1 LEVSE
6 VRNDQRKTLKHL
18 VQLFDLFAVLLCFG
32 LATIT
37 VSRIF
42 SARVSFSEFL
52 ELRIKIQNIIIFSG
66 IILLWHQVFRMFDM
80 YESRRLSRKRDEV
93 VDIVKATTLG
103 TILMYGIALAFHVT
117 MINYVFATVFW
128 ASLTCI
134 TVAGRLTV
142 RFVLRQVRIKGKN
155 LRNIVVVGS
164 NDAAVQFARKIEDSP
179 WLGYRILAFV
189 DEDWPGISK
198 FNQEGYSL
206 ACNFEGLRSF
216 MRRNVVDEVVVTL
229 PLRSLH
235 SHATEIAELCEEQGI
250 LLRMVSNL
258 FDLKRARSKVEE
270 FEGDSHITHSTGT
283 IVAGWQAFIKWA
295 VDFTASLLLV
305 IFFTPLFLLVAVL
318 IKLTSPGPVFFLQ
331 ERLGLNKR
339 RFKIYKFRTMSVDAE
354 SRMKEIE
361 HLNEVSGPVFKIKN
375 DPRIT
380 PIGKFLRS
388 TSIDELPQ
396 LLNVLK
402 GDMSLVGPRPM
413 AVRDYEGF
421 NEDWQRRRFSVR
433 PGITC
438 LWQVLGRNTIPFEQ
452 WMELD
457 LQYIDRWSLWLDF
470 TILMKTIP
478 AVLKG
483 SGAS

>member
-1 LEVSE
+1 MG
-6 VRNDQRKTLKHL
+6 NDHRKTLSNL
-18 VQLFDLFAVLLCFG
+18 VKVLDVAVVLLCFG
-32 LATIT
+32 LATLT
-37 VSRIF
+37 VSHIF
-42 SARVSFSEFL
+42 SRDVSLAEFL
-52 ELRIKIQNIIIFSG
+52 SYRIKIQNFIIFLG
-66 IILLWHQVFRMFDM
+66 ILLLWYRVFRFFDL
-80 YESRRLSRKRDEV
+80 YESRRLSRQRDEV
-93 VDIVKATTLG
+93 SDIIKATSVG
-103 TILMYGIALAFHVT
+103 TILMYAVAIAFHVT
-117 MINYVFATVFW
+117 MINYVFVGVFW
-128 ASLTCI
+128 VSLTFI
-134 TVAGRLTV
+134 TAAGRLGV

-155 LRNIVVVGS
+155 LRNILIVGS
-164 NDAAVQFARKIEDSP
+164 NDAAVQFARKIEQSP

-189 DEDWPGISK
+189 DEEWPGLKK

-206 ACNFEGLRSF
+206 SCNFEGLRKFLRS
-216 MRRNVVDEVVVTL
+216 NVVDEVVVTL

-235 SHATEIAELCEEQGI
+235 SYASEIAELCEEQGI
-250 LLRMVSNL
+250 LVRVVSNI
-258 FDLKRARSKVEE
+258 FDLKHARSKAED
-270 FEGDSHITHSTGT
+270 FEGDAHITHSTGT
-283 IVAGWQAFIKWA
+283 IVAGWPAIIKW
-295 VDFTASLLLV
+295 VLDFTVSLFLIV
-305 IFFTPLFLLVAVL
+305 FFSPLFLITALL

-339 RFKIYKFRTMSVDAE
+339 RFKIYKFRTMSADAE
-354 SRMKEIE
+354 SRMKEVE

-380 PIGKFLRS
+380 TVGKFLRS

-396 LLNVLK
+396 LFNVLK

-421 NEDWQRRRFSVR
+421 NEDWQRRRFSIR

-438 LWQVLGRNTIPFEQ
+438 LWQVLGRNSIPFEK

-470 TILMKTIP
+470 QILVKTIP
-478 AVLKG
+478 AVLRG